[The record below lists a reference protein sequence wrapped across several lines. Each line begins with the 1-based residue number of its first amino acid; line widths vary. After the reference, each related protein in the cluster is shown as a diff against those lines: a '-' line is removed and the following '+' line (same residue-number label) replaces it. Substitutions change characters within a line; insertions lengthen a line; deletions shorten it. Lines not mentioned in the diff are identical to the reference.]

1 MQHQSRTPLSLVV
14 APSSS
19 QQQSPSTAPLSPS
32 SSSIYS
38 NDSSSAESPLVLTP
52 RSQPP
57 ILSASPPKL
66 DLGLSYCNYHN
77 QQQTHIANHN
87 HRATAGPW
95 EKKERMKV
103 HHNVILHI
111 TTHTHTYLLFPKH
124 PPNLAK
130 CIWFPF
136 ISHIHTCTLCISL
149 SLSWQTTQKQKKHFI
164 YTPSTSSPT
173 PLSLYSSSFS
183 FLFT

>member
-1 MQHQSRTPLSLVV
+1 MDLDTNWCPVCDKAIHPSLESLYCSQECLQYDALQRNPLLGYDFRDFKDFLRPSPSRQQHMQHQSRTPLSLVV

-87 HRATAGPW
+87 HRATAGP
-95 EKKERMKV
+95 
-103 HHNVILHI
+103 
-111 TTHTHTYLLFPKH
+111 
-124 PPNLAK
+124 
-130 CIWFPF
+130 
-136 ISHIHTCTLCISL
+136 
-149 SLSWQTTQKQKKHFI
+149 
-164 YTPSTSSPT
+164 
-173 PLSLYSSSFS
+173 
-183 FLFT
+183 